1 LGQPLTNARLIAFLL
16 CCGAS
21 AAGASPTTT
30 PQIVAAA
37 NAFVATLTDAQKGAL
52 FFESGDTAQKQ
63 RWSNLPAGIFKRT
76 GLMWGSLKEPQ
87 RAAWLAVMQATL
99 SAEGYRRVV
108 DEWRADDA
116 LARES
121 GAGRGPQ
128 FGMGFYWIAL
138 IGKPSETERWQ
149 WQWGG
154 HHVTINATV
163 VGPHVSLTPSFIGVQ
178 PATFT
183 DASGAVVRPLGDIE
197 HDALAL
203 MNWLDADQ
211 QRTASLPRRP
221 ADVVLGP
228 GEDGKTIAPEGLAAA
243 RMSDDQRAG
252 LMRLIGHYSGLVND
266 EDAAERAAE
275 IRAGLDRTYFAWN
288 GPTTPGAAVYFR
300 VTGPALVIEYSTQ
313 AQGPGSGGGTQS
325 PSHIHGIYRDPTN
338 DYAARFVR

>member
-1 LGQPLTNARLIAFLL
+1 MAKARLIVFILFF
-16 CCGAS
+16 GAS
-21 AAGASPTTT
+21 AAGASPATT
-30 PQIVAAA
+30 PRIVAAA
-37 NAFVATLTDAQKGAL
+37 NAFLATLSDAEKAAL
-52 FFESGDTAQKQ
+52 IFAPGDTAQKQ
-63 RWSNLPAGIFKRT
+63 RWSNLPAGMFKRA
-76 GLMWGSLKEPQ
+76 GLMWGGLKEPQ
-87 RAAWLAVMQATL
+87 RAAWLAVMRATL

-121 GAGRGPQ
+121 GAGRGPD

-138 IGKPSETERWQ
+138 IGKPSETEPWQ

-163 VGPHVSLTPSFIGVQ
+163 AGPHVSLTPSFIGVQ

-183 DASGAVVRPLGDIE
+183 DASGAAVRPLGDIE
-197 HDALAL
+197 RDAFAL

-211 QRTASLPRRP
+211 QRAASLAKRP

-228 GEDGKTIAPEGLAAA
+228 GEDGKTIAPAGLPAA
-243 RMSDDQRAG
+243 RMSEDQRAA
-252 LMRLIGHYSGLVND
+252 LMRLIGHYSGLAND
-266 EDAAERAAE
+266 EDAAERMSE
-275 IRAGLDRTYFAWN
+275 IRAGLDQTYFAWN

-300 VTGPALVIEYSTQ
+300 VTGPAVVIEYS
-313 AQGPGSGGGTQS
+313 AQGAGPGGAAQS

>member
-1 LGQPLTNARLIAFLL
+1 LL
-16 CCGAS
+16 F
-21 AAGASPTTT
+21 SP
-30 PQIVAAA
+30 
-37 NAFVATLTDAQKGAL
+37 N
-52 FFESGDTAQKQ
+52 DTAQKE
-63 RWSNLPAGIFKRT
+63 RWSNLPAGIFKRA
-76 GLMWGSLKEPQ
+76 GLKWGDLKEPQ

-121 GAGRGPQ
+121 GAGRGPS

-138 IGKPSETERWQ
+138 IGKPSETEPWQ

-178 PATFT
+178 PSTFT
-183 DASGAVVRPLGDIE
+183 DAGGATVRPLGDIE
-197 HDALAL
+197 HDAFAL

-211 QRTASLPRRP
+211 QRAASLARRP
-221 ADVVLGP
+221 GDVVLGP
-228 GEDGKTIAPEGLAAA
+228 GEDGKTVVPEGLPAV
-243 RMSDDQRAG
+243 RMSEDQRAA
-252 LMRLIGHYSGLVND
+252 LMRLIEHYSGLVND
-266 EDAAERAAE
+266 EDAGERTSE
-275 IRAGLDRTYFAWN
+275 IRAGLDQTYFAWN
-288 GPTTPGAAVYFR
+288 GPTTFGSAVYFR
-300 VTGPALVIEYSTQ
+300 VTGPTLVIEWS
-313 AQGPGSGGGTQS
+313 AQGAGPGGGAQP

>member
-1 LGQPLTNARLIAFLL
+1 MAKARLFVFLL
-16 CCGAS
+16 CLGAS
-21 AAGASPTTT
+21 AAGASPTTA
-30 PQIVAAA
+30 PKIVAAA
-37 NAFVATLTDAQKGAL
+37 NAFLATLNDAEKATL
-52 FFESGDTAQKQ
+52 IFAPGDTAQKQ
-63 RWSNLPAGIFKRT
+63 RWSNLPAGIFKRA
-76 GLMWGSLKEPQ
+76 GLMWGDLKEPQ
-87 RAAWLAVMQATL
+87 RAAWLAVMRATL

-121 GAGRGPQ
+121 RAGRGPD

-138 IGKPSETERWQ
+138 IGKPSETELWQ

-163 VGPHVSLTPSFIGVQ
+163 AGPNVSLTPSFIGVQ

-197 HDALAL
+197 RDAFAL

-211 QRTASLPRRP
+211 QRVATLAKRP

-228 GEDGKTIAPEGLAAA
+228 GEDGKTIAPAGLPAA
-243 RMSDDQRAG
+243 RMSDDQRAA
-252 LMRLIGHYSGLVND
+252 LMRLIGHYSGLAND
-266 EDAAERAAE
+266 EDATERLSE
-275 IRAGLDRTYFAWN
+275 LRAGLDQTYFAWN
-288 GPTTPGAAVYFR
+288 GPTTPGAFVYFR
-300 VTGPALVIEYSTQ
+300 VTGPALVIEYS
-313 AQGPGSGGGTQS
+313 AQGTGAGGGAQS

-338 DYAARFVR
+338 DYAAHFVR

>member
-1 LGQPLTNARLIAFLL
+1 MVKAKLIVLLL
-16 CCGAS
+16 CLGAS
-21 AAGASPTTT
+21 AADASTATT
-30 PQIVAAA
+30 QRIVAAT
-37 NAFVATLTDAQKGAL
+37 NAFLATLSDAEKNAL
-52 FFESGDTAQKQ
+52 LFAPGDTAQKQ

-76 GLMWGSLKEPQ
+76 GLMWGDLKESQ

-128 FGMGFYWIAL
+128 FGMGFYYIAL
-138 IGKPSETERWQ
+138 IGRPSETEPWQ

-163 VGPHVSLTPSFIGVQ
+163 AGSHVSLTPSFIGVQ
-178 PATFT
+178 PSTFT
-183 DASGAVVRPLGDIE
+183 NASGAMVRPLGDIE
-197 HDALAL
+197 HDAFAL

-211 QRTASLPRRP
+211 QRAAMLPKRP
-221 ADVVLGP
+221 EDVVLGP
-228 GEDGKTIAPEGLAAA
+228 GEDGKTIAPEGLPAA
-243 RMSDDQRAG
+243 RMSQDQRAA
-252 LMRLIGHYSGLVND
+252 LMRLIGHYAGLVND
-266 EDAAERAAE
+266 EDAAERTAE
-275 IRAGLDRTYFAWN
+275 IRAGLDQTYFAWN

-300 VTGPALVIEYSTQ
+300 VTGPALVIEYSAQT
-313 AQGPGSGGGTQS
+313 QGPGPGGGA
-325 PSHIHGIYRDPTN
+325 SHIHGIYRDPTN

>member
-1 LGQPLTNARLIAFLL
+1 MAKAQPIVFLL
-16 CCGAS
+16 WLGAS
-21 AAGASPTTT
+21 AAGASPATT
-30 PQIVAAA
+30 PKIVAAA
-37 NAFVATLTDAQKGAL
+37 NAFVATLSDAEKAAL
-52 FFESGDTAQKQ
+52 IFAPGDTAQKQ
-63 RWSNLPAGIFKRT
+63 RWSNLPAGMFKRA
-76 GLMWGSLKEPQ
+76 GLMWSDLKEPQ
-87 RAAWLAVMQATL
+87 RAAWLAVMRATL

-121 GAGRGPQ
+121 GAGRGPD

-138 IGKPSETERWQ
+138 IGKPSETQPWQ

-163 VGPHVSLTPSFIGVQ
+163 AGPHVSLTPSFIGVQ

-183 DASGAVVRPLGDIE
+183 DASGAAVRPLGDIE
-197 HDALAL
+197 RDAFAL
-203 MNWLDADQ
+203 MNWLDAEQ
-211 QRTASLPRRP
+211 QRAALLAKRP

-228 GEDGKTIAPEGLAAA
+228 GEDGKTIAPAGLPAA
-243 RMSDDQRAG
+243 RMSEDQRAA
-252 LMRLIGHYSGLVND
+252 LLRLIGHYSGLAND
-266 EDAAERAAE
+266 EDAAERISE
-275 IRAGLDRTYFAWN
+275 IRAGLDQTYFAWN

-300 VTGPALVIEYSTQ
+300 VTGPAVVIEYS
-313 AQGPGSGGGTQS
+313 AQGAGPGGAAQS